1 MSKRRGP
8 KGFSP
13 HLLCPCDGLMGVEGG
28 NRIMK
33 RKRMSC
39 LTALHLTLAVWWA
52 VAGDSLT
59 PMVLRWKC
67 GRVIFIGGGEWMCAL
82 ARSPPLQGGNGLGI

>member
-1 MSKRRGP
+1 
-8 KGFSP
+8 
-13 HLLCPCDGLMGVEGG
+13 
-28 NRIMK
+28 MK

-67 GRVIFIGGGEWMCAL
+67 GRVIFIGGG
-82 ARSPPLQGGNGLGI
+82 GV